1 MLWQRE
7 SELMAVTRILLLL
20 VVFTS
25 TAVLGAG
32 PGAPAAAFDGEPQL
46 SLMAPWES

>member
-1 MLWQRE
+1 MT
-7 SELMAVTRILLLL
+7 VTRILLLAVL
-20 VVFTS
+20 TSIAVLTS

>member
-1 MLWQRE
+1 MT
-7 SELMAVTRILLLL
+7 VTRILLLAVL
-20 VVFTS
+20 TS